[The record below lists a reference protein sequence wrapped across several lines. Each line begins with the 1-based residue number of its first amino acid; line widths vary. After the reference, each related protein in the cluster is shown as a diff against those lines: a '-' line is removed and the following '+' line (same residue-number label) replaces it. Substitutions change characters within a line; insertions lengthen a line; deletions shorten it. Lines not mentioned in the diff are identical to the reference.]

1 MNLSY
6 KNIIDIFQQAAD
18 KHLAIKSFAT
28 GPIDFLDN
36 PQNID
41 FPLMFARPLTSQ
53 GMIQNNNGMGS
64 FKAYQF
70 EIYMIDVPHLTDGDE
85 NTKILSDT
93 EQYMM
98 DILAYFNFGIDQQN
112 IFITQKTI
120 TPIWEAFNDRC
131 TGWVMLLEVKIP
143 YYLDYCNYPL

>member
-18 KHLAIKSFAT
+18 QHLAIKSFAT
-28 GPIDFLDN
+28 GPIDWLDN

-53 GMIQNNNGMGS
+53 GMIQNNNGTGA

-120 TPIWEAFNDRC
+120 TPIWEAFNDRA

-143 YYLDYCNYPL
+143 YYLDYCNYPS